1 MEVCDLGTK
10 CRAQKESSA
19 NTAAVYVCQSGRSGL
34 EKVTELTTKS
44 AGRDRIPTLVLID
57 VPEDDVFDLSRQLAD
72 ERASSPPPE
81 QKGPAQTNG
90 ENEDIYGSRLLQHIV
105 TAVKEERMSKLVMP
119 VVVMSF
125 PKHEARSNKV
135 ALTAALHHM
144 EADLFIPKPKKRA
157 TIKLPPEQQL
167 AIPYID
173 IGALDVLGN
182 PIQASRLPSLTVHI
196 YRIYK
201 EFIQGKQALQEKLRQ
216 RKRSW
221 VGLGDSKPYA
231 YLREAMVSGLMD
243 GICSLSSETFA
254 SVPVNIQVSEPR
266 KLEIADALGSW
277 SFSAHDFSDDEL
289 LMGASMMLEHALAM
303 PELEPWRIP
312 TGESNT
318 ALEPAFF
325 P

>member
-1 MEVCDLGTK
+1 M
-10 CRAQKESSA
+10 
-19 NTAAVYVCQSGRSGL
+19 
-34 EKVTELTTKS
+34 
-44 AGRDRIPTLVLID
+44 ID
-57 VPEDDVFDLSRQLAD
+57 VPEDDVLDVSRQLAD

-81 QKGPAQTNG
+81 QKGPLYTNG
-90 ENEDIYGSRLLQHIV
+90 ENDDIYGSRLLQHIV
-105 TAVKEERMSKLVMP
+105 AAVKEEKMSKLVMP

-125 PKHEARSNKV
+125 PKHQAKSNEV
-135 ALTAALHHM
+135 ATIAALRHM

-157 TIKLPPEQQL
+157 TIKIPVEQQL

-173 IGALDVLGN
+173 IGAVDVLGN
-182 PIQASRLPSLTVHI
+182 PIIPTRLPSLTVHV

-201 EFIQGKQALQEKLRQ
+201 EFIEGKQAVQERTRQ

-254 SVPVNIQVSEPR
+254 SVPVNIEMSEPR
-266 KLEIADALGSW
+266 KLEITEALASW

-312 TGESNT
+312 TGESDT
-318 ALEPAFF
+318 ALEPTIF